1 MSKDN
6 KTDKNKVN
14 PLLENNFSGS
24 VEYFKT
30 LGIEILEFSEGS
42 AVLKFPFDKK
52 LTQPFGLVHG
62 GALFSL
68 ADGAC
73 GLAILSTM
81 EEISPFVTIE
91 MKINYLEPVNSG
103 DTFAYAKVLRKGR
116 VVPIEVELK
125 NSGILVA
132 KAISTYIILDSKK

>member
-1 MSKDN
+1 MSKEN
-6 KTDKNKVN
+6 KSNKIELNANIDFSVN
-14 PLLENNFSGS
+14 D

-30 LGIEILEFSEGS
+30 LGIEVLEYKDGNS
-42 AVLKFPFDKK
+42 VLKLPFRKN
-52 LTQPFGLVHG
+52 LTQPFGIVHG

-81 EEISPFVTIE
+81 KELKPFVTIE

-103 DTFAYAKVLRKGR
+103 DTYAYAKVLREGR
-116 VVPIEVELK
+116 VVPIEVELR
-125 NSGILVA
+125 NSDKLVA
-132 KAISTYIILDSKK
+132 KAISTYIILDSKKE

>member
-6 KTDKNKVN
+6 KTDKIKVN

-42 AVLKFPFDKK
+42 AVLKLPFDKK